1 MGERSGF
8 EFWPGKSCCFL
19 GQDTFLHTGVQMGL
33 GEFNARGSHAMDY
46 NTTHGGVEIFLV
58 ASCFRNRDK
67 LRH

>member
-33 GEFNARGSHAMDY
+33 GEFNARGSHAMD
-46 NTTHGGVEIFLV
+46 
-58 ASCFRNRDK
+58 
-67 LRH
+67 